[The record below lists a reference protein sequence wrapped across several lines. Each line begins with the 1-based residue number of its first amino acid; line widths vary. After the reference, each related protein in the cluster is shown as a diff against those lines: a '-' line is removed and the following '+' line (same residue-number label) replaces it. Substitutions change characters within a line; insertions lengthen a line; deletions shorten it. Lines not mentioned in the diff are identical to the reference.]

1 MSPQPLAGEPG
12 LPSDARLPLASDEA
26 HRDASGASPS
36 RPFILRP
43 VATAL
48 LMVAIVLAGLV
59 GFRFLPLSALP
70 QVDYPTIQVQTL
82 YPGASPEVM
91 AQTVTAPLERQFG
104 QMAGLSRMSSTSA
117 AGVSIVTLQFGL
129 GLALDVA
136 EQQVQAA
143 INAGGS
149 LLPADLPAPPVYAKV
164 NPADAP
170 VLSLAITSETLPLT
184 EVQNIANTRLAL
196 KISQVAG
203 VGLVSLSGGQR
214 PAVRIQADTRLLASY
229 GLGLDALR
237 TAITAANANGAK
249 GSIDGPTRSYS
260 INANDQLLTAADY
273 QRLVIA
279 WRNGA
284 AVRVSNVARVVQS
297 AENTQLG
304 AWASIACE
312 AAGPPPAT
320 GSEAGAGAGAAF
332 AAALPAGD
340 APGEPGACL
349 GTPGRRLVPAII
361 LNVQRQPG
369 ANVIATVDAIKARLP
384 ELQAGLPTA
393 MRVDVL
399 SDRTTGIRASV
410 LHVEIE
416 LLLAV
421 LMVVLVIF
429 AFLHDLRAT
438 VIASLAVPISLVGT
452 CGAMYLLGYS
462 LNNLSLMA
470 LTIATGF
477 VVDDAIVMIEN
488 IARYIEEGEPP
499 MLAAL
504 KGAKQIGFT
513 IISLTVS
520 LIAVLIPLLFM
531 GDVVGRLFREFAV
544 TLAITIL
551 ISAVVSLTLVPMMS
565 ARWLKADPADQRH
578 QSSFGARVQRFF
590 DGVIV
595 RYDHAL
601 GWVLRRQ
608 GATLVVALATLGLT
622 VLLYLLIPKGLFPT
636 QDTGQ
641 LQARV
646 ETAQSVSYARMAALQ
661 QAAAQALLHDPD
673 VDALSSFIGVDAAN
687 NTMLHTGRLL
697 INLKK
702 TRTGSQQETMDR
714 LRQRAASVAGVTL
727 YLQPTQ
733 DLTIDAESGPTQFR
747 VSMEGADNATVVQ
760 WAGRLAAR
768 MAESGGLRNVASDAG
783 AQGTAAFIEVD
794 RDSAARLGI
803 ASSTI
808 DEALYSAFGQRIVS
822 TIFTETNQ
830 YRVILEALPDAR
842 ATPAALGD
850 LPIKTGSGTT
860 TPLSAVARITE
871 RPAPLQITH
880 VAQYPATTLGF
891 DTAPGVSLGRAVEEV
906 RQAARD
912 IALPASVSLTFLGA
926 AGAYQAS
933 LSSQLWL
940 ILAAV
945 VCVYIVLGV
954 LYESYVHPMTI
965 LSTLPSA
972 GVGAL
977 LALMLSGSDLGVIG
991 IIGIILLIGIVK
1003 KNAIMM
1009 IDFAIDA
1016 ERNEKKAPEDAIR
1029 QAALLRFRPILM
1041 TTLAAL
1047 FAAVPLMLGFGEGAE
1062 LRRPLGL
1069 AIFGGLIVSQVL
1081 TLFTTPVIYLAFD
1094 RLGRRFGRKAPAE
1107 VAGA

>member
-1 MSPQPLAGEPG
+1 MTPPALAGEPG
-12 LPSDARLPLASDEA
+12 ASPGTSPDTSFALDPFGAAQE
-26 HRDASGASPS
+26 RSTASPS
-36 RPFILRP
+36 RPFIQRP

-59 GFRFLPLSALP
+59 GFKFLPLSALP

-117 AGVSIVTLQFGL
+117 SGVSIVTLQFGL

-170 VLSLAITSETLPLT
+170 VLTLAITSDTLPLT
-184 EVQNIANTRLAL
+184 EVQNIVNTRLAL
-196 KISQVAG
+196 KISQVNG
-203 VGLVSLSGGQR
+203 VGLVALSGGQR
-214 PAVRIQADTRLLASY
+214 PAVRIQADTRALASY
-229 GLGLDALR
+229 GLALDALR
-237 TAITAANANGAK
+237 TAISAANANGAK

-260 INANDQLLTAADY
+260 INSNDQLLAAEDY
-273 QRLVIA
+273 KNLIIA
-279 WRNGA
+279 YRNGA
-284 AVRVSNVARVVQS
+284 AVRVSDVAKVVEG

-304 AWASIACE
+304 AWASIECTPD
-312 AAGPPPAT
+312 AAKAST
-320 GSEAGAGAGAAF
+320 Q
-332 AAALPAGD
+332 D
-340 APGEPGACL
+340 NDCI
-349 GTPGRRLVPAII
+349 GTPGKRLVPAII

-384 ELQAGLPTA
+384 ELQAGLPTQ

-429 AFLHDLRAT
+429 AFLHNVRAT
-438 VIASLAVPISLVGT
+438 VIASLAVPISLIGT

-488 IARYIEEGEPP
+488 IARYIEEGETP

-565 ARWLKADPADQRH
+565 ARWLKPEPVNETPDKPVGRM
-578 QSSFGARVQRFF
+578 QRFF
-590 DGVIV
+590 DNVIV
-595 RYDHAL
+595 RYDHGL
-601 GWVLRRQ
+601 TWVLRHQ
-608 GATLVVALATLGLT
+608 GATLLVALATLVLT
-622 VLLYLLIPKGLFPT
+622 VLLYIVIPKGLFPT

-641 LQARV
+641 LQARI
-646 ETAQSVSYARMAALQ
+646 ETAQSVSYARMAELQ
-661 QAAAQALLHDPD
+661 QAAAREILQDPD
-673 VDALSSFIGVDAAN
+673 VDTLSSFIGVDAAN
-687 NTMLHTGRLL
+687 NTMLHTGRML
-697 INLKK
+697 INLKR
-702 TRTGSQQETMDR
+702 TRSSSQPETMER
-714 LRQRAASVAGVTL
+714 LRQRASQVAGVTL

-733 DLTIDAESGPTQFR
+733 DLTIDAETGPTQFR

-760 WAGRLAAR
+760 WATKLAAQ
-768 MAESGGLRNVASDAG
+768 MAQSASLRNVVSDADAKGSG
-783 AQGTAAFIEVD
+783 AYISVD
-794 RDSAARLGI
+794 RDTASRLAI
-803 ASSTI
+803 STASI
-808 DEALYSAFGQRIVS
+808 DDALYSAFGQRIVS

-830 YRVILEALPDAR
+830 YRVILEALPDPL
-842 ATPAALGD
+842 ATTASLGN
-850 LPIKTGSGTT
+850 LPLKTGAGTT
-860 TPLSAVARITE
+860 TPLSSIATITE
-871 RPAPLQITH
+871 QAAPLQITH

-891 DTAPGVSLGRAVEEV
+891 DTAPSVSLGKAVDEIK
-906 RQAARD
+906 QAAKD

-945 VCVYIVLGV
+945 ICVYIVLGV

-977 LALMLSGSDLGVIG
+977 LMLMLSGSDLGVIG

-1016 ERNEKKAPEDAIR
+1016 ERNEGKSAQEAIH

-1094 RLGRRFGRKAPAE
+1094 RLGQRFGRKE
-1107 VAGA
+1107 RG